1 MKCEVE
7 VLTPTQR
14 RLRVEVPVDR
24 VGKAFARIY
33 RQVGRQAKV
42 RGFRPGKIPQHVLRG
57 LYGTEIQSQA
67 LSELIEE
74 ALAGAMQDQGLEP
87 VAEPR
92 LETGELNEAQP
103 FAFTAV
109 IEVKPEIELKNYR
122 AIPLE
127 RVRADVSDED
137 VERALKALQD
147 RHAQLEAVEGRDR
160 VEDGDYVLID
170 FSGSVDGKPFP
181 GSTAEN
187 YAVDIG
193 AGQALPEFE
202 RGLVGMTRGV
212 PGNITV
218 NFPGDANLEHAAGTS
233 ADFEVTV
240 QDIRNKILPPL
251 DDDFARDYGE
261 CDSLEELRE
270 RLRAELQ
277 SEIETFQNGPLK
289 DQIIERLVEEHSF
302 EVSPSMVDRELS
314 YLMRRARSQRESSGS
329 EAPEPTADEMR
340 EELTPQARHRVKM
353 MLLIEKIAAAEG
365 ITASDQEV
373 DGRIE
378 AMARASGE
386 RAASVREQYGQAWA
400 RETMRSQLVSEKT
413 LDFLL
418 EEAAITVVDP
428 PETAC

>member
-14 RLRVEVPVDR
+14 RLRLEVPADR

-33 RQVGRQAKV
+33 QQVGRQAKV

-67 LSELIEE
+67 LSELVEE

-122 AIPLE
+122 AVPLD
-127 RVRADVSDED
+127 RVRADIGEED
-137 VERALKALQD
+137 VDRALKALQD
-147 RHAQLEAVEGRDR
+147 RNAQLEAVEGRDE
-160 VEDGDYVLID
+160 VQDGDYVLID
-170 FSGSVDGKPFP
+170 FSGSVDGEPFP

-193 AGQALPEFE
+193 AGRALPEFE
-202 RGLVGMTRGV
+202 QGLVGMQQGV
-212 PGNITV
+212 AGNIAV
-218 NFPGDANLEHAAGTS
+218 NFPADVNDERIAGKT
-233 ADFEVTV
+233 ADFAVTV
-240 QDIRNKILPPL
+240 RDIRHKILPPL
-251 DDDFARDYGE
+251 DDEFARDYGE
-261 CDSLEELRE
+261 CDSLGELRE
-270 RLRAELQ
+270 KVRAELQ
-277 SEIETFQNGPLK
+277 REIETLQNGPLK
-289 DQIIERLVEEHSF
+289 DQIMERLIDEHVF

-314 YLMRRARSQRESSGS
+314 YLMRRSRSQREMSGS
-329 EAPEPTADEMR
+329 EDPEPTTDELR
-340 EELTPQARHRVKM
+340 EELTPQAERRVRM
-353 MLLIEKIAAAEG
+353 MLLLEKIAAAEG
-365 ITASDQEV
+365 IDASDEEV

-378 AMARASGE
+378 AMARASG
-386 RAASVREQYGQAWA
+386 AQGASVREQYGQAWA
-400 RETMRSQLVSEKT
+400 RETMRSQLASEKT

-418 EEAAITVVDP
+418 EEADVTLVDLP
-428 PETAC
+428 VTDC

>member
-42 RGFRPGKIPQHVLRG
+42 RGFRSGKIPQHVLRG
-57 LYGTEIQSQA
+57 LYGTEIQAQA
-67 LSELIEE
+67 LSELVEE
-74 ALAGAMQDQGLEP
+74 ALAGVMQDQGLEP
-87 VAEPR
+87 VSEPR

-109 IEVKPEIELKNYR
+109 IEVKPEFDLKNYR
-122 AIPLE
+122 AVPVE

-147 RHAQLEAVEGRDR
+147 RNAQLEAVEGRDR
-160 VEDGDYVLID
+160 VEDGDHVLID
-170 FSGSVDGKPFP
+170 FSGSVEGKPFP
-181 GSTAEN
+181 GNTAEN

-202 RGLVGMTRGV
+202 RGLVGMTLGV
-212 PGNITV
+212 PGSITV
-218 NFPGDANLEHAAGTS
+218 NFPGEVREAQVAGKS

-240 QDIRNKILPPL
+240 RDIRSKVLPRL
-251 DDDFARDYGE
+251 DDEFARDYGE

-270 RLRAELQ
+270 KVRAELQ
-277 SEIETFQNGPLK
+277 SEIETYQNGPLK
-289 DQIIERLVEEHSF
+289 DQIIERLVEDHTF
-302 EVSPSMVDRELS
+302 EVAPSMVDRELS
-314 YLMRRARSQRESSGS
+314 YLMRRAQSRKEPSGS
-329 EAPEPTADEMR
+329 EAPEPTTEELRD
-340 EELTPQARHRVKM
+340 ELTPQAQRRVKM
-353 MLLIEKIAAAEG
+353 MLLLEKIAAAEG
-365 ITASDQEV
+365 IAASDEEV
-373 DGRIE
+373 DRRIE

-386 RAASVREQYGQAWA
+386 HAASVREQYGQAWA

-418 EEAAITVVDP
+418 EEADVRVVDP